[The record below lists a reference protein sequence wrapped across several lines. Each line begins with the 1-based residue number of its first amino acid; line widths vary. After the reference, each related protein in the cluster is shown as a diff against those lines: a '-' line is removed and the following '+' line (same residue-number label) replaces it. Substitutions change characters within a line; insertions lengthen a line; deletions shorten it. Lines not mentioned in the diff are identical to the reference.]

1 MPVSALRAPLS
12 PFVAFSLVLACAAD
26 DADDDAAETLADSS
40 DAGSAETSESS
51 SGGVQTAAVS
61 GDTFVFGPSTML
73 PTGSVTIRELPD
85 ASTTTDAAGHFA
97 FEGLPPGV
105 AATFVFEAEG
115 YPLVSTKTFT
125 LPEAGGLLERV
136 TFQVP
141 DDATYGL
148 LATLVEI
155 VPDPEACQIASTVT
169 RVGKSVYDPGAHGE
183 AGATV
188 TIDPPVAAEN
198 GPIYFDASVI
208 PDLELTETSEDG
220 GVLFVNVPTGTYTLT
235 ASKTGVEFETVEI
248 ACEAGVLVNASP
260 PNGLQAL

>member
-1 MPVSALRAPLS
+1 MPVFVLRAPLS
-12 PFVAFSLVLACAAD
+12 MLASFSLVLACAAD
-26 DADDDAAETLADSS
+26 DADDDAADTHAESS
-40 DAGSAETSESS
+40 DAGSADGSESS

-73 PTGSVTIRELPD
+73 PTGSVTIRELPE
-85 ASTTTDAAGHFA
+85 ASTATDADGHFE
-97 FEGLPPGV
+97 FEGLPTGV

-115 YPLVSTKTFT
+115 YPLISTKTFT

-148 LATLVEI
+148 LASLVDI
-155 VPDPEACQIASTVT
+155 VPDPDACQIATTVT

-188 TIDPPVAAEN
+188 TIDPPVPVEH

-208 PDLELTETSEDG
+208 PDLDLTETSEDG

-235 ASKTGVEFETVEI
+235 AIKAGVEFETVEI

-260 PNGLQAL
+260 PFGLQAL